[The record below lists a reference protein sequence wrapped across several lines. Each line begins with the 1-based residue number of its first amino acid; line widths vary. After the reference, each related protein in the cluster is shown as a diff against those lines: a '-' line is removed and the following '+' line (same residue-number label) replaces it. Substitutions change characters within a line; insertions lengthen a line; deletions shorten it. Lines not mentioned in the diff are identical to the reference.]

1 MRKSDLQLWLAMAV
15 VPVVCTM
22 AVARFWVVKADDDM
36 QQVMAAEQARVEAL
50 DSSNIPAL
58 QQIMADDVTYVH
70 ASGRVDTKASYL
82 DAIRSGKLHYISWV
96 AKKLQVRTVGSAA
109 VINGEYS
116 VRVTDLRTQP
126 DPFNIDIFILE
137 MWAHRDARWQLIAYQ
152 STRDVASTPA
162 K

>member
-1 MRKSDLQLWLAMAV
+1 MRKSSLRLVLAMAV
-15 VPVVCTM
+15 VPVVCAIM
-22 AVARFWVVKADDDM
+22 GAGLWAVKADEAKL
-36 QQVMAAEQARVEAL
+36 QVMASEQARVAAL
-50 DSSNIPAL
+50 DSSDIPAL
-58 QQIMADDVTYVH
+58 ERMMADDVTYVH

-96 AKKLQVRTVGSAA
+96 AKSLQVRVEGSAA

-126 DPFNIDIFILE
+126 VPFNIDIFVLE
-137 MWAHRDARWQLIAYQ
+137 MWSRQDGRWRLIAYQ